1 MKARI
6 FQRNII
12 SKSEQISYDLVN
24 TFDDAEIEL
33 SSQTIRIKTKKGET
47 YHYKITYSEHDTFT
61 ETYLGQFDNGNN
73 FRLTKPIGIALEM
86 TKLKSS
92 AIDAFSLGSISPTG
106 WAIHFHLFNK

>member
-1 MKARI
+1 MKAKI

-33 SSQTIRIKTKKGET
+33 SSQKILIKTKKGEI
-47 YHYKITYSEHDTFT
+47 YQYKISYSEHDTFT
-61 ETYLGQFDNGNN
+61 ETYLGQFDNGNK
-73 FRLTKPIGIALEM
+73 FRLTKPIGVALEM

-92 AIDAFSLGSISPTG
+92 AADAFSFGSISPTG
-106 WAIHFHLFNK
+106 WAIHFHLFT

>member
-24 TFDDAEIEL
+24 TFDGAEIEL
-33 SSQTIRIKTKKGET
+33 GRQTIRIKTIKGEA
-47 YHYKITYSEHDTFT
+47 YQYKIIYSEHDSFT
-61 ETYLGQFDNGNN
+61 ETYLGQFDNGNK
-73 FRLTKPIGIALEM
+73 FRLTKPIGVALEM

-92 AIDAFSLGSISPTG
+92 AVDAFSIGSISPTG

>member
-1 MKARI
+1 MKAKI

-33 SSQTIRIKTKKGET
+33 SSQKVLINTKKGEI
-47 YHYKITYSEHDTFT
+47 YQYKISYSEHDTFT
-61 ETYLGQFDNGNN
+61 ETYLGQFDNGNK
-73 FRLTKPIGIALEM
+73 FRLTKPIGVALEM

-92 AIDAFSLGSISPTG
+92 AADAFSFGSINPTG
-106 WAIHFHLFNK
+106 WAIHFHLFT

>member
-6 FQRNII
+6 FQRNIV
-12 SKSEQISYDLVN
+12 SKSEQVFYELVN
-24 TFDDAEIEL
+24 TFDEAEIEL
-33 SSQTIRIKTKKGET
+33 SNQTIRIKTKKGET
-47 YHYKITYSEHDTFT
+47 YQYKITYSGHDTFT
-61 ETYLGQFDNGNN
+61 ETYLGQFDNGNK
-73 FRLTKPIGIALEM
+73 FRLTKPIGVALEM

>member
-1 MKARI
+1 MKAKI

-24 TFDDAEIEL
+24 TFHDAEIEL
-33 SSQTIRIKTKKGET
+33 NSQIIKIETIKGKTYQYNLT
-47 YHYKITYSEHDTFT
+47 FSEKDTFT
-61 ETYLGQFDNGNN
+61 ETYLGQFDNGNK
-73 FRLTKPIGIALEM
+73 FRLTKPIGVALEM

-92 AIDAFSLGSISPTG
+92 AVDAFSLGSISPTG